1 MDLQIGPGGDLF
13 YADYDTGTIRRIQYI
28 GGGGPTP
35 PPSGTSYVSDL
46 TATATTSGY
55 GPIEKDKSNGGFSGG
70 DGLTLT
76 LNGTTYPK
84 GLGVHA
90 ASDVQYFL
98 GGTCSR
104 FKASVGVDDEV
115 GANGSV
121 VFQVFADA
129 TKVYDS
135 ALMTGATATKTIDVS
150 VASAQTLRLVVTDG
164 GDGISFDHG
173 DWALARVDCGSVTD
187 TTPPT
192 ITARTPTAGATG
204 VSLSTS
210 STATF
215 SESINPSTLTTTTFT
230 LLKQGTSTPLAAS
243 VSYDDPTR
251 TATLTPSA
259 ALEASTSYTATVK
272 GGASGVK
279 DLAGNALAA
288 DSSWSFTTGTAGTT
302 STYLSDL
309 TATSMTSGYGP
320 VELDKSNGGFA
331 GGDGLTLTL
340 NGTTY
345 AKGLGV
351 HAASDI
357 QYALGSTCTR
367 FKASVGV
374 DDEVAANGSVV
385 FQVFAGATKVYDSAL
400 MTGATATKTIDVS
413 VAGATTLRLVVTDG
427 GDGISSD
434 HGDWAL
440 ARVECSS
447 GGGGN
452 TPPTPTIASPSSS
465 LTWKVGDTV
474 SFSGSATDTQDGN
487 LPASALSWT
496 LAIEHCPS
504 NCHEHIVQTWPGVAS
519 GSFNGPDHEY
529 PSYLQLR
536 LTATDSNGVATT
548 TSVDLQPITVN
559 LTFNS
564 SPSGLQLSVASTT
577 SPTPFSK
584 TVIRGSTN
592 SISAPSPRPCPA
604 RPTRSRRG
612 PTAARPRTTSL
623 PTRPRRTQP
632 RTRAAAARTR
642 PRRRSPRGRPRQ
654 VRPESRS
661 PPARRRPSRRAS
673 TRAR

>member
-1 MDLQIGPGGDLF
+1 MSYDDPTRTATLTPSAALEASTSYTATVKGGASGVKDLAGNALA
-13 YADYDTGTIRRIQYI
+13 ADSSWSFTTGT
-28 GGGGPTP
+28 GGGGP
-35 PPSGTSYVSDL
+35 
-46 TATATTSGY
+46 
-55 GPIEKDKSNGGFSGG
+55 
-70 DGLTLT
+70 
-76 LNGTTYPK
+76 
-84 GLGVHA
+84 
-90 ASDVQYFL
+90 
-98 GGTCSR
+98 
-104 FKASVGVDDEV
+104 
-115 GANGSV
+115 
-121 VFQVFADA
+121 
-129 TKVYDS
+129 
-135 ALMTGATATKTIDVS
+135 
-150 VASAQTLRLVVTDG
+150 
-164 GDGISFDHG
+164 
-173 DWALARVDCGSVTD
+173 D

-204 VSLSTS
+204 VALSTS

-230 LLKQGTSTPLAAS
+230 LIKQGTSTPLAAS

-440 ARVECSS
+440 ARIEC
-447 GGGGN
+447 
-452 TPPTPTIASPSSS
+452 
-465 LTWKVGDTV
+465 
-474 SFSGSATDTQDGN
+474 
-487 LPASALSWT
+487 
-496 LAIEHCPS
+496 
-504 NCHEHIVQTWPGVAS
+504 
-519 GSFNGPDHEY
+519 
-529 PSYLQLR
+529 
-536 LTATDSNGVATT
+536 
-548 TSVDLQPITVN
+548 
-559 LTFNS
+559 
-564 SPSGLQLSVASTT
+564 
-577 SPTPFSK
+577 
-584 TVIRGSTN
+584 
-592 SISAPSPRPCPA
+592 
-604 RPTRSRRG
+604 
-612 PTAARPRTTSL
+612 
-623 PTRPRRTQP
+623 
-632 RTRAAAARTR
+632 
-642 PRRRSPRGRPRQ
+642 
-654 VRPESRS
+654 
-661 PPARRRPSRRAS
+661 
-673 TRAR
+673 